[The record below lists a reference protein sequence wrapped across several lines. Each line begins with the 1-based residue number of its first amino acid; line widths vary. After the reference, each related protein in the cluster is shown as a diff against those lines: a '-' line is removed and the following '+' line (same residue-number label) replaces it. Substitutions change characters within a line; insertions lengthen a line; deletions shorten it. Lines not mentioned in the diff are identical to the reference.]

1 MKFSLGQVDPFQKSN
16 NNSSCFLN
24 IYYVFSTVLSS
35 VHVVAYLIFIA
46 GITITTIL

>member
-1 MKFSLGQVDPFQKSN
+1 MKFSLGQVDPFQKSH

-24 IYYVFSTVLSS
+24 IYTVLSS
-35 VHVVAYLIFIA
+35 VHVVAHLILIA